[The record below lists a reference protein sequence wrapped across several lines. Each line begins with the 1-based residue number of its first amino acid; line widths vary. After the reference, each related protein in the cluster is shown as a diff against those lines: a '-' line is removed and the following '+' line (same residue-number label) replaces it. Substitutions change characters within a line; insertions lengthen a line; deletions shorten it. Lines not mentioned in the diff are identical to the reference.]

1 MASSFK
7 SSIHFPLRIPLRHIL
22 PLIVILFA
30 AGKGQIHFHQPML
43 KVEFQRNKGETFLL
57 HFAGDPLNF
66 LFMQQKLPWPQGV
79 MVIDVAVIILT
90 YVQLIHHH
98 VAAFCHLS
106 VGVP

>member
-1 MASSFK
+1 MAFHH
-7 SSIHFPLRIPLRHIL
+7 SIHFPLRIPLRHIL
-22 PLIVILFA
+22 PLVIILFA
-30 AGKGQIHFHQPML
+30 AGKGQIHLHKAML
-43 KVEFQRNKGETFLL
+43 KIEFQRNKGETFLL
-57 HFAGDPLNF
+57 HFAGDTLDF